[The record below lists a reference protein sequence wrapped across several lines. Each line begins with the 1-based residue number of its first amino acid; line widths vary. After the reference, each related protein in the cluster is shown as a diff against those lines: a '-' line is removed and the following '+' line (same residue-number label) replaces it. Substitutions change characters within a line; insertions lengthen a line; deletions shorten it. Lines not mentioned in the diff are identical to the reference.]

1 MYRNPGRD
9 KLLYRK
15 GKILNCG
22 VKGYRVMRRHLF
34 GLGLLAVLV
43 ILLPAYAADDSS
55 DAATKPDGIEKKL
68 YNKVIKSG
76 KPFVGKLAKIDSDKR
91 LLTVEVPYKAAKQ
104 DAQAV
109 QNLYNLQR
117 QMVEAQLQ
125 RNPAERL
132 KQVSRIQMDID
143 KATANLYKDQPL
155 KIELDAPDNMKVR
168 TMILPVEFD
177 DKGKPRKPTDKEKK
191 ELKGPDPTLPGY
203 TADWD
208 SLKADQT
215 VEVRLAKKPSKPKDK
230 DQDKDKHKKDEDKTE
245 ITRPEVA
252 MLVILAE
259 AKK

>member
-1 MYRNPGRD
+1 LYRNPGRN

-15 GKILNCG
+15 GKILTCV
-22 VKGYRVMRRHLF
+22 VKGSRVMRHHRF
-34 GLGLLAVLV
+34 CVGLLALFG
-43 ILLPAYAADDSS
+43 ILLPAFAADDNT
-55 DAATKPDGIEKKL
+55 DPATKLDGIQKKV
-68 YNKVIKSG
+68 YDQIIKSG
-76 KPFVGKLAKIDSDKR
+76 IIRSSKLAKVDSDKHV
-91 LLTVEVPYKAAKQ
+91 LTVEVTYKAAKQ

-109 QNLYNLQR
+109 QHLYNLQR
-117 QMVEAQLQ
+117 QLVQAQLQ

-132 KQVSRIQMDID
+132 KQVSRIQQDID
-143 KATANLYKDQPL
+143 KATANLYKDHLL
-155 KIELDAPDNMKVR
+155 KIELDAPDDMKVR
-168 TMILPVEFD
+168 TRILPVEFD
-177 DKGKPRKPTDKEKK
+177 DKGKPRRLTEKEKK

-230 DQDKDKHKKDEDKTE
+230 DQDKDKKKDEDKTE
-245 ITRPEVA
+245 VTRPEAA